1 MVLVTVGVGFLLGAR
16 GSAHPATLSL
26 TLLGTALVAGGA
38 STLNQWMERARDAR
52 MRRTANRALPRG
64 RLGAVEAA
72 SFGVGLG
79 LAGTAILLWGAN
91 WLAAAVAVS
100 TLLLYVLVYTP
111 LKPWTTLNTA
121 IGAIPGALPPVIG
134 WAAATET
141 LGIEAFSLF
150 LIVFLWQ
157 FPHFLAIAWIYREDY
172 ARGGLKMLP
181 GVDPQGTL
189 TGRQATIY
197 ALALI
202 PAGLLPA
209 TIGLAGAGLLRRGPG
224 AGPPLPGRGDPV
236 LDRRLGIDR
245 PSPAANVVS
254 LLARWSCFS
263 WCSIRCR
270 PEVFSRRFTLLS
282 GLDPRDSITMA
293 DATASPSSTH
303 SATHAGS
310 HSQDHHAPVTPGK
323 VAMWLFLA
331 TEVMFFTGL
340 IGSYIVLRS
349 GSPSTYYT
357 NLYAPT
363 TNFKEV
369 ERTPTA
375 SCCESA
381 GSNPGR
387 RPRKLDPGSRP
398 RT

>member
-1 MVLVTVGVGFLLGAR
+1 MKTAVTYAQPVLASASTEAALAAAGNKVAAYVSLTKPRIVVMVLVTVGVGFLLGAR

-100 TLLLYVLVYTP
+100 TLLLYVFVYTP

-181 GVDPQGTL
+181 GADPQGAL

-209 TIGLAGAGLLRRGPG
+209 TIGLAGPVYFVGALVLGLLYLVVAIQFWTGVSESTARRLLRMSFFYLPLVLLLLVLN
-224 AGPPLPGRGDPV
+224 PLP
-236 LDRRLGIDR
+236 
-245 PSPAANVVS
+245 A
-254 LLARWSCFS
+254 
-263 WCSIRCR
+263 
-270 PEVFSRRFTLLS
+270 
-282 GLDPRDSITMA
+282 
-293 DATASPSSTH
+293 
-303 SATHAGS
+303 
-310 HSQDHHAPVTPGK
+310 
-323 VAMWLFLA
+323 
-331 TEVMFFTGL
+331 
-340 IGSYIVLRS
+340 
-349 GSPSTYYT
+349 
-357 NLYAPT
+357 
-363 TNFKEV
+363 
-369 ERTPTA
+369 
-375 SCCESA
+375 
-381 GSNPGR
+381 
-387 RPRKLDPGSRP
+387 
-398 RT
+398 

>member
-1 MVLVTVGVGFLLGAR
+1 LKTAVTYARPLASTSTEAALAAAGNKVAAYVSLTKPRIVVMVLVTVGVGFLLGAR

-100 TLLLYVLVYTP
+100 TLLVYVFVYTP

-141 LGIEAFSLF
+141 LGIEAFALF

-181 GVDPQGTL
+181 GADPQGAL

-209 TIGLAGAGLLRRGPG
+209 TIGLAGPVYFIGALVLGLLYLVAAIQFWTGVSESTARRLLRMSFFYLPLVLLLLVLN
-224 AGPPLPGRGDPV
+224 PLP
-236 LDRRLGIDR
+236 
-245 PSPAANVVS
+245 A
-254 LLARWSCFS
+254 
-263 WCSIRCR
+263 
-270 PEVFSRRFTLLS
+270 
-282 GLDPRDSITMA
+282 
-293 DATASPSSTH
+293 
-303 SATHAGS
+303 
-310 HSQDHHAPVTPGK
+310 
-323 VAMWLFLA
+323 
-331 TEVMFFTGL
+331 
-340 IGSYIVLRS
+340 
-349 GSPSTYYT
+349 
-357 NLYAPT
+357 
-363 TNFKEV
+363 
-369 ERTPTA
+369 
-375 SCCESA
+375 
-381 GSNPGR
+381 
-387 RPRKLDPGSRP
+387 
-398 RT
+398 

>member
-1 MVLVTVGVGFLLGAR
+1 LKTAVTYAQPVLASSTEAALAAAGNKVAAYVSLTKPRIVVMVLVTVGVGFLLGAR
-16 GSAHPATLSL
+16 GSAHPATLAL

-38 STLNQWMERARDAR
+38 STLNQWMERACDAR
-52 MRRTANRALPRG
+52 MRRTANRALPKG

-100 TLLLYVLVYTP
+100 TLLLYDFVYTP

-181 GVDPQGTL
+181 EVDPQGAL

-209 TIGLAGAGLLRRGPG
+209 TIGLAGPVYFIGALVLGLLYLFVAIQFWTGVSEST
-224 AGPPLPGRGDPV
+224 A
-236 LDRRLGIDR
+236 RRLLR
-245 PSPAANVVS
+245 MSFFYLPLVLLLLVLNPMPA
-254 LLARWSCFS
+254 
-263 WCSIRCR
+263 
-270 PEVFSRRFTLLS
+270 
-282 GLDPRDSITMA
+282 
-293 DATASPSSTH
+293 
-303 SATHAGS
+303 
-310 HSQDHHAPVTPGK
+310 
-323 VAMWLFLA
+323 
-331 TEVMFFTGL
+331 
-340 IGSYIVLRS
+340 
-349 GSPSTYYT
+349 
-357 NLYAPT
+357 
-363 TNFKEV
+363 
-369 ERTPTA
+369 
-375 SCCESA
+375 
-381 GSNPGR
+381 
-387 RPRKLDPGSRP
+387 
-398 RT
+398 

>member
-1 MVLVTVGVGFLLGAR
+1 LKTAVTYAQPVLASASTEAALAAAGNKVAAYVSLTKPRIVVMVLVTVGVGFLLGAR

-100 TLLLYVLVYTP
+100 TLLLYVFVYTP

-181 GVDPQGTL
+181 DVDPQGAL

-209 TIGLAGAGLLRRGPG
+209 TIGLAGQVYFVGALVLGLLYLVVAIQFWTGVSESTARRLLRMSFFYLPLVLLLLVLN
-224 AGPPLPGRGDPV
+224 PLP
-236 LDRRLGIDR
+236 
-245 PSPAANVVS
+245 A
-254 LLARWSCFS
+254 
-263 WCSIRCR
+263 
-270 PEVFSRRFTLLS
+270 
-282 GLDPRDSITMA
+282 
-293 DATASPSSTH
+293 
-303 SATHAGS
+303 
-310 HSQDHHAPVTPGK
+310 
-323 VAMWLFLA
+323 
-331 TEVMFFTGL
+331 
-340 IGSYIVLRS
+340 
-349 GSPSTYYT
+349 
-357 NLYAPT
+357 
-363 TNFKEV
+363 
-369 ERTPTA
+369 
-375 SCCESA
+375 
-381 GSNPGR
+381 
-387 RPRKLDPGSRP
+387 
-398 RT
+398 

>member
-1 MVLVTVGVGFLLGAR
+1 MKTAVTYAQPVLASASTEAALAAAGNKVAAYVSLTKPRIVVMVLVTVGVGFLLGAR

-100 TLLLYVLVYTP
+100 TLLLYVFVYTP

-181 GVDPQGTL
+181 GADPQGAL

-209 TIGLAGAGLLRRGPG
+209 TIGLAGPVYFVGALVLGLLYLVAAIQFWTGVSESTARRLLRMSFFYLPLVLLLLVLN
-224 AGPPLPGRGDPV
+224 PLP
-236 LDRRLGIDR
+236 
-245 PSPAANVVS
+245 A
-254 LLARWSCFS
+254 
-263 WCSIRCR
+263 
-270 PEVFSRRFTLLS
+270 
-282 GLDPRDSITMA
+282 
-293 DATASPSSTH
+293 
-303 SATHAGS
+303 
-310 HSQDHHAPVTPGK
+310 
-323 VAMWLFLA
+323 
-331 TEVMFFTGL
+331 
-340 IGSYIVLRS
+340 
-349 GSPSTYYT
+349 
-357 NLYAPT
+357 
-363 TNFKEV
+363 
-369 ERTPTA
+369 
-375 SCCESA
+375 
-381 GSNPGR
+381 
-387 RPRKLDPGSRP
+387 
-398 RT
+398 

>member
-1 MVLVTVGVGFLLGAR
+1 MKTAVTYAQPVLASASTEAALAAAGNKVAAYVSLTKPRIVVMVLVTVGVGFLLGAR

-38 STLNQWMERARDAR
+38 STLNQWMERAHDAR

-100 TLLLYVLVYTP
+100 TLLLYVFVYTP

-181 GVDPQGTL
+181 GADPQGAL

-209 TIGLAGAGLLRRGPG
+209 TIGLAGPVYFVGALVLGLLYLVVAIQFWTGVSESTARRLLRMSFFYLPLVLLLLVLN
-224 AGPPLPGRGDPV
+224 PLP
-236 LDRRLGIDR
+236 
-245 PSPAANVVS
+245 A
-254 LLARWSCFS
+254 
-263 WCSIRCR
+263 
-270 PEVFSRRFTLLS
+270 
-282 GLDPRDSITMA
+282 
-293 DATASPSSTH
+293 
-303 SATHAGS
+303 
-310 HSQDHHAPVTPGK
+310 
-323 VAMWLFLA
+323 
-331 TEVMFFTGL
+331 
-340 IGSYIVLRS
+340 
-349 GSPSTYYT
+349 
-357 NLYAPT
+357 
-363 TNFKEV
+363 
-369 ERTPTA
+369 
-375 SCCESA
+375 
-381 GSNPGR
+381 
-387 RPRKLDPGSRP
+387 
-398 RT
+398 

>member
-1 MVLVTVGVGFLLGAR
+1 MKTAVTYAQPVLASASTEAALAAAGNKVAAYVSLTKPRIVVMVLVTVGVGFLLGAR

-26 TLLGTALVAGGA
+26 TLFGTALVAGGA

-100 TLLLYVLVYTP
+100 TLLLYVFVYTP

-181 GVDPQGTL
+181 GVDPQGAL

-209 TIGLAGAGLLRRGPG
+209 TIGLAGPVYFIGALVLGLLYLVVAIQFWTGVSESTARRLLRMSFFYLPLVLLLLVLN
-224 AGPPLPGRGDPV
+224 PLP
-236 LDRRLGIDR
+236 
-245 PSPAANVVS
+245 A
-254 LLARWSCFS
+254 
-263 WCSIRCR
+263 
-270 PEVFSRRFTLLS
+270 
-282 GLDPRDSITMA
+282 
-293 DATASPSSTH
+293 
-303 SATHAGS
+303 
-310 HSQDHHAPVTPGK
+310 
-323 VAMWLFLA
+323 
-331 TEVMFFTGL
+331 
-340 IGSYIVLRS
+340 
-349 GSPSTYYT
+349 
-357 NLYAPT
+357 
-363 TNFKEV
+363 
-369 ERTPTA
+369 
-375 SCCESA
+375 
-381 GSNPGR
+381 
-387 RPRKLDPGSRP
+387 
-398 RT
+398 

>member
-1 MVLVTVGVGFLLGAR
+1 MKTAVTYAQPVLASASTEAALAAAGNKVAAYVSLTKPRIVVMVLVTVGVGFLLGAR

-100 TLLLYVLVYTP
+100 TLLLYVFVYTP

-181 GVDPQGTL
+181 GADPQGAL

-209 TIGLAGAGLLRRGPG
+209 TIGLAGPVYFVGALVLGILYLVVAIQFWTGVSESTARRLLRMSFFYLPLVLLLLVLN
-224 AGPPLPGRGDPV
+224 PLP
-236 LDRRLGIDR
+236 
-245 PSPAANVVS
+245 A
-254 LLARWSCFS
+254 
-263 WCSIRCR
+263 
-270 PEVFSRRFTLLS
+270 
-282 GLDPRDSITMA
+282 
-293 DATASPSSTH
+293 
-303 SATHAGS
+303 
-310 HSQDHHAPVTPGK
+310 
-323 VAMWLFLA
+323 
-331 TEVMFFTGL
+331 
-340 IGSYIVLRS
+340 
-349 GSPSTYYT
+349 
-357 NLYAPT
+357 
-363 TNFKEV
+363 
-369 ERTPTA
+369 
-375 SCCESA
+375 
-381 GSNPGR
+381 
-387 RPRKLDPGSRP
+387 
-398 RT
+398 